1 MILAASLAGW
11 VGLARA
17 DITNGMIAWLT
28 MDQTNGFIAYDSTTN
43 GNNAVLANF
52 TGSAQWVTGETNGAL
67 NFNATATNQWAYIS
81 DSSGR
86 LNLSTNAGT
95 AFSIAVWVK
104 ATPGVAPDG
113 AGIIAKGYGHG
124 GEKFA
129 MDVYGTYRFYVR
141 NASGTS
147 ILIGPVGTV
156 DGAWHQL
163 VGVYNGI
170 NTNGGLQLYIDGQ
183 LAGSNNAPAT
193 LLNTT
198 HDISLGSRENTSTS
212 GYTLPLFGALDDVRI
227 YTRALSLADVQQLYQ
242 STVQPPF
249 VIPAGEFDAV
259 RLKWLVSLTGGT
271 NLNLADPNAQAN
283 VSNLTGRRSIAV
295 EHPERVA
302 RTALAMVQPIG
313 THQQLRGHL
322 EHLLELADAGAGL

>member
-1 MILAASLAGW
+1 
-11 VGLARA
+11 
-17 DITNGMIAWLT
+17 
-28 MDQTNGFIAYDSTTN
+28 
-43 GNNAVLANF
+43 
-52 TGSAQWVTGETNGAL
+52 
-67 NFNATATNQWAYIS
+67 
-81 DSSGR
+81 
-86 LNLSTNAGT
+86 
-95 AFSIAVWVK
+95 
-104 ATPGVAPDG
+104 
-113 AGIIAKGYGHG
+113 
-124 GEKFA
+124 
-129 MDVYGTYRFYVR
+129 
-141 NASGTS
+141 
-147 ILIGPVGTV
+147 V